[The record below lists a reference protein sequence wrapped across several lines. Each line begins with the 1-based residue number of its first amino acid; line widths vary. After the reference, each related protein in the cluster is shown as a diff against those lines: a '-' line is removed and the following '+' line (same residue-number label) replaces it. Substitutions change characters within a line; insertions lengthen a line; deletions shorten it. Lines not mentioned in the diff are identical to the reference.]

1 MKEKSFFQ
9 YPLYGKP
16 AILKKE
22 IFLFVHSLL
31 KDIFIEHKNKKLSA
45 HLNKWIENINTK
57 IIKKKEKFL
66 STDYDIKNLRNI
78 IKFVQSQNMKYCG
91 DIIESILINL
101 FSLAFK
107 SEQDNSFGKYIFNNL
122 TSIREHQDPD
132 LLKWIKKEKLKPRE
146 FKDLEGLF
154 KTDKEEDI
162 NNSRNQIRN
171 QNQSIFY
178 DFLLLILKSNYSYDI
193 LANNKKSKSVSYISN
208 INYFFSIMNKIIYD
222 KTKINYQSI
231 LDKDIATNSIMS
243 MVSNLFSS
251 EKKPITHLIR
261 LFFTEVYIFYQNKYS
276 PLLPYTQPLE
286 NYATIPFVY
295 DLRGAC
301 IEGRYSHPIFCPLMV
316 QDFYSKIFLKQ
327 NNFREMGMFELG
339 KLFVFNENIKY
350 LESETCLIKP
360 HYIDYMIY
368 AMGLFDNHSVESFD
382 ISYNY
387 LKEISEEFIY
397 KILLRFKNLKTL
409 NISANDIKGGAS
421 SIFVI
426 LKKLYRT
433 KKTKLENLILNKCI
447 LDNSSLYE
455 LGELLKCKYCKLKLL
470 VLNNNSLPKNCR
482 ILKKLKQNK
491 FLEEIYLNKMD
502 LDNSYVDDILR
513 LISNTNIRYLYL
525 YKNKM
530 NNFDDF
536 LRIISRTKII
546 KNGENNNIII
556 FNEETS
562 LINLDLSNNDYFLKN
577 SEQINLLN
585 NLIKST
591 SLYCLDIS
599 HILLGPNPDRWS
611 EKWPEKSENKK
622 YKNSVDEIK
631 EHLDQ
636 IKNDYSKLI
645 RDIRSNKVDVEN
657 YSNLEGE
664 MKNKIKDEILK
675 GILKD
680 KNAKYSAF
688 LHKVSENIIKNEEIF
703 ENKEENVTKMVN
715 YLIYKRAQKKL
726 ESLIPKKHQKKLI
739 II

>member
-1 MKEKSFFQ
+1 MKEKSFFP
-9 YPLYGKP
+9 YPLYDKP
-16 AILKKE
+16 AIIKKE
-22 IFLFVHSLL
+22 LFLFVHSLL
-31 KDIFIEHKNKKLSA
+31 KNIFIEHKNKKLNA
-45 HLNKWIENINTK
+45 HLNKWIDTINKK
-57 IIKKKEKFL
+57 IIKKEENSL
-66 STDYDIKNLRNI
+66 STNYDIKNLRNI

-101 FSLAFK
+101 FSFAFK
-107 SEQDNSFGKYIFNNL
+107 TEQDNSFGKYIFNNL
-122 TSIREHQDPD
+122 TSIREHQEPD

-146 FKDLEGLF
+146 LKDLEGLF
-154 KTDKEEDI
+154 ETDKNEDI
-162 NNSRNQIRN
+162 NNNSRNQIYNRN
-171 QNQSIFY
+171 QKQSIFY
-178 DFLLLILKSNYSYDI
+178 YFLLLILKSNYSYDI
-193 LANNKKSKSVSYISN
+193 LANNKKSKSDSYIYG
-208 INYFFSIMNKIIYD
+208 INYFFSKMNKIIYD

-339 KLFVFNENIKY
+339 KIFTFNENIKY

-360 HYIDYMIY
+360 YYIDYMIY
-368 AMGLFDNHSVESFD
+368 AMGLFDNNSVESFD

-387 LKEISEEFIY
+387 LKEISEEFLY
-397 KILLRFKNLKTL
+397 KILIRFKNLKTL
-409 NISANDIKGGAS
+409 NISSNDIKGGAS

-433 KKTKLENLILNKCI
+433 KKTQLENLILNKCL

-491 FLEEIYLNKMD
+491 ILEEIYLNKMD

-530 NNFDDF
+530 NNFNDF

-546 KNGENNNIII
+546 KTEEKDKIII

-562 LINLDLSNNDYFLKN
+562 LTNLDLSNNDYFLKN
-577 SEQINLLN
+577 SVQINLLKK
-585 NLIKST
+585 LIENT

-599 HILLGPNPDRWS
+599 HILLGPSP
-611 EKWPEKSENKK
+611 EKWTEKSENKNYK
-622 YKNSVDEIK
+622 YSVDEIK
-631 EHLDQ
+631 QHLGQ
-636 IKNDYSKLI
+636 IKDNYAKLV
-645 RDIRSNKVDVEN
+645 RDIRSNTVDVEN
-657 YSNLEGE
+657 NSDLEEE
-664 MKNKIKDEILK
+664 MKNIIKDEILQ
-675 GILKD
+675 GILND

-688 LHKVSENIIKNEEIF
+688 LHKVSENIIKKEELI
-703 ENKEENVTKMVN
+703 ENNEENVTKMVN
-715 YLIYKRAQKKL
+715 YLIYKRAEKKL
-726 ESLIPKKHQKKLI
+726 EDLIHQKHQKKLI